1 MADFIYLIG
10 VRFVMREIF
19 YAYQKRFVIHFSF
32 FNA

>member
-10 VRFVMREIF
+10 VRFVMGEF
-19 YAYQKRFVIHFSF
+19 LCLSEEVCDTFFF